1 MNVNVNVNVSVGENG
16 GGTVDLLLPDVDIWL
31 RAYSRQDPDPLVVHA
46 FSRQVHARSVLLV
59 GLVRQALLARTRD
72 ARQFTRCVE
81 ALAGFPDLPVQPRDH
96 LQAAAL
102 VQRLRAVQ
110 LAISPW
116 QALLWAIAERV
127 GAAIWSQERHWQALR
142 SQGCPLL

>member
-1 MNVNVNVNVSVGENG
+1 MSGEG
-16 GGTVDLLLPDVDIWL
+16 AIALLLPDIDIWL

-46 FSRQVHARSVLLV
+46 FSRQVQARGVLLV

-72 ARQFTRCVE
+72 SRQFVRLDD

-96 LQAAAL
+96 RRAALL
-102 VQRLRAVQ
+102 VQRLRAAQ

-116 QALLWAIAERV
+116 QALLWAVAERI
-127 GAAIWSQERHWQALR
+127 GASIWSQERHWQALR
-142 SQGCPLL
+142 TQGCPLS